1 MSGHSKWSTI
11 KNKKG
16 KLDAQ
21 RGKMFTK
28 LARDIVVAARQGG
41 GDPDINFRLRLA
53 IQNAKA
59 INMPTDNINRAI
71 QRALGGAEGD
81 NMEEIVYEGYGPGGS
96 AVMVEILT
104 DNRNRTAGDIRHI
117 FAKNGGNLGEN
128 GCVGWMFER
137 KGIIE
142 IEDIKGLDEDALTLI
157 ALEAGAEDLFFDE
170 DYAELITAPDEL
182 EKVIEGLKSAQVDY
196 SSANIRMIPENEV
209 KLEGDNLVKMH
220 KLVDLLEDHDD
231 VQEVYTNLEEAEE
244 A

>member
-71 QRALGGAEGD
+71 QRAIGGAEGD

-142 IEDIKGLDEDALTLI
+142 IEELKGLDEDAVTLI
-157 ALEAGAEDLFFDE
+157 ALDAGAEDLFFE
-170 DYAELITAPDEL
+170 GEYAELITAPDEL

-196 SSANIRMIPENEV
+196 ASANIRMIPENEV
-209 KLEGDNLVKMH
+209 KLEGDNLIKMN
-220 KLVDLLEDHDD
+220 KLIDMLEDHDD
-231 VQEVYTNLEEAEE
+231 VQEVYTNLEDDEDA
-244 A
+244 